1 MDLQEMSEL
10 HSQKSQWILL
20 DSWFS
25 ETNPRKVFERF
36 LLIRSF
42 PASHLENN
50 GIYYNQI
57 CRKLIYA
64 SKQENPREWVRKRLN
79 ENALLNDVDINVES
93 FVHEAENPTIIKNLV
108 NSNRLWQDTNAFL
121 YKMVVS
127 LLILMAFIVWCY
139 LTKQQNLE
147 WWQK

>member
-1 MDLQEMSEL
+1 MSDTY
-10 HSQKSQWILL
+10 SQKNQWILL

-36 LLIRSF
+36 LLIHSF
-42 PASHLENN
+42 PAGHLEKD

-64 SKQENPREWVRKRLN
+64 SKEDNPKAWIRKRLN
-79 ENALLNDVDINVES
+79 ENALLNDSDIEVNS

-108 NSNRLWQDTNAFL
+108 NANRLWLDANTFL
-121 YKMVVS
+121 YRTVVI

-139 LTKQQNLE
+139 QSKNHNPE

>member
-1 MDLQEMSEL
+1 MSEIY
-10 HSQKSQWILL
+10 SQKRQWILL

-36 LLIRSF
+36 LLIHSF
-42 PASHLENN
+42 PASNLENH
-50 GIYYNQI
+50 GLYYNQI

-64 SKQENPREWVRKRLN
+64 NNDENPKEWIRKRLN
-79 ENALLNDVDINVES
+79 ENTLLNDADIEVDR
-93 FVHEAENPTIIKNLV
+93 FVHDAENPTIIKNLV
-108 NSNRLWQDTNAFL
+108 NANRLWLDVNAFL
-121 YKMVVS
+121 YKVIGI

-139 LTKQQNLE
+139 ESKKQSPE